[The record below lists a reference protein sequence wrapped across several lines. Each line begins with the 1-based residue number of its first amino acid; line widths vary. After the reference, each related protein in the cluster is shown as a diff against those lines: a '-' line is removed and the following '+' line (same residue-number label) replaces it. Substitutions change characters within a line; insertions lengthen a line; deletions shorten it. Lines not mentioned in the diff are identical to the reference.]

1 MSFTS
6 LAFLAFFLIVWLGY
20 LILPG
25 CARKG
30 WLLAASYL
38 FCASLGGTALL
49 VLILSTLVTWLA
61 GLALESGRE
70 RTGLPARGIF
80 AAVIAFHVIAL
91 GFFKYN
97 SLGILLPVGISF
109 YTFQAIGYLADVHGG
124 NAEAERNLLNFALF
138 QAFVPKLIQGPIE
151 RSGNLLA
158 QIRKLPEREARE
170 LLDLERVR
178 NGGLLILWGLCEK
191 LLIADRIAVPV
202 NAVYSQFGAFGGVE
216 IVLTTVL
223 YAFQI
228 YCDFAGYTDIARG
241 TAQLLGFDLLANFRR
256 PYLADSVQDFWRR
269 WHQSLS
275 SWLRD
280 YLYIPLGGSRKGR
293 LRRAVNILLT
303 FLVSG
308 VWHGTGFHFLAWGG
322 LHGLALLGV
331 CRQDTVLI
339 LIAEWDA
346 AVSHWGIT
354 SFSSSPHF
362 NLKSSSVL
370 PMGTIF
376 STSWSNRS
384 MSNSQGIS
392 GRAARWSCS
401 SLSLSMVSNAL
412 LPWMAWMRWSVSF
425 FRWEARASLC
435 SRKSASS
442 IKPLLWSRW
451 RVWAFSFKSARAVFS
466 S

>member
-25 CARKG
+25 RARKG
-30 WLLAASYL
+30 WLLAASWL

-61 GLALESGRE
+61 GLALENGRE

-124 NAEAERNLLNFALF
+124 KTEAERNLLNFALF
-138 QAFVPKLIQGPIE
+138 QAFFPKLIQGPIE
-151 RSGNLLA
+151 RSKNLLA

-170 LLDLERVR
+170 LRDLERVR

-191 LLIADRIAVPV
+191 LLIADRIAIPV

-241 TAQLLGFDLLANFRR
+241 TAQL
-256 PYLADSVQDFWRR
+256 SFW
-269 WHQSLS
+269 
-275 SWLRD
+275 
-280 YLYIPLGGSRKGR
+280 
-293 LRRAVNILLT
+293 ALT
-303 FLVSG
+303 FLRISGGPIWRIPSRISG
-308 VWHGTGFHFLAWGG
+308 VGGT
-322 LHGLALLGV
+322 
-331 CRQDTVLI
+331 
-339 LIAEWDA
+339 
-346 AVSHWGIT
+346 
-354 SFSSSPHF
+354 SP
-362 NLKSSSVL
+362 
-370 PMGTIF
+370 
-376 STSWSNRS
+376 
-384 MSNSQGIS
+384 
-392 GRAARWSCS
+392 
-401 SLSLSMVSNAL
+401 
-412 LPWMAWMRWSVSF
+412 
-425 FRWEARASLC
+425 
-435 SRKSASS
+435 
-442 IKPLLWSRW
+442 
-451 RVWAFSFKSARAVFS
+451 
-466 S
+466 